1 VFRQA
6 SIYVSHAFLGV
17 SIQDKFIY
25 LDSDTRLLQRSAL
38 VMRDCPATALVDVKV
53 VDEYVRNGVRAGVT
67 LDMSLQIQGETAAH
81 KRMGIR
87 WLDETSW
94 NRMRAKAIH
103 KVIAHAD
110 PLIQLPAAAQ
120 PSLVGRAYAGNVV
133 VGGNIQEQDGA
144 LTVPV
149 IVDQGN
155 AGIFDHQLD
164 HIPGMLLLEAFRQ
177 TALIA
182 ANRYQGINPEEVLLS
197 RCQVRFTRF
206 GEFGLATTCRLTSDA
221 VCLADDQETVL
232 MSLLI
237 EQDGQAIATASLEL
251 SALAGSAG
259 VRLTEPLTLTQ
270 TQTAGCEEMRTP
282 KMIWFDFGGV
292 LSPPI
297 PALFQQYQHK
307 TGLAPVVLQ
316 QAMRDVAA
324 EMKLPMLAPVENAV
338 ISEAEWGDGWKTP
351 CACAT
356 PRLIC
361 PAPGCV
367 NSVRSGLPASSPIRP
382 WCRRCIS

>member
-1 VFRQA
+1 MKIDLGHTSPGLAYESTVPRHMVHRAAVSEVFLTGGVRCSDLHFQCSAQLPRAHRYFSDHTHPQSHYDMLLLLEVFRQA
-6 SIYVSHAFLGV
+6 SIYVSHAFLDV

-67 LDMSLQIQGETAAH
+67 LDMSLLIQGETAAH

-87 WLDETSW
+87 WMDEASW
-94 NRMRAKAIH
+94 NRMRTKAMH
-103 KVIAHAD
+103 KVITHAD
-110 PLIQLPAAAQ
+110 PLIQLPSAAQ

-133 VGGNIQEQDGA
+133 VGSNIRELDGA

-155 AGIFDHQLD
+155 AGIFDHPLD

-182 ANRYQGINPEEVLLS
+182 ANRYQGINPEEMLLS

-251 SALAGSAG
+251 AALAGSAG

-270 TQTAGCEEMRTP
+270 TQTAG
-282 KMIWFDFGGV
+282 V
-292 LSPPI
+292 
-297 PALFQQYQHK
+297 
-307 TGLAPVVLQ
+307 
-316 QAMRDVAA
+316 
-324 EMKLPMLAPVENAV
+324 
-338 ISEAEWGDGWKTP
+338 
-351 CACAT
+351 
-356 PRLIC
+356 
-361 PAPGCV
+361 
-367 NSVRSGLPASSPIRP
+367 
-382 WCRRCIS
+382 